1 MAHRGGAGL
10 YPENT
15 LLAFSCAARRRRADV
30 LEMDVHATRDG
41 HIVVIHDRTVDRTT
55 DGRGRVSD
63 FTLAELKKLDAGYN
77 FTSDGGKT
85 YPYRGRKLSIPTLQE
100 VFTFLPDMRF
110 NIEIQ
115 QVAPPIEEKLYG
127 LVLENDMPRKVLV
140 AAKNDQVRRR
150 FERLNEAGIDTS
162 ASISQALGF
171 VICRKFNLFY
181 RPVVEAL
188 QVPEKFGALKVITP
202 DFIKDAHDGGIM
214 VHAWIINRKEDMK
227 RLIAMGV
234 DGIITDYPDRLR
246 EVLKE
251 LI

>member
-15 LLAFSCAARRRRADV
+15 LLAFSRAARRHRADV
-30 LEMDVHATRDG
+30 LEMDVRATRDG
-41 HIVVIHDRTVDRTT
+41 HIVVVHDPTVDRTT
-55 DGRGRVSD
+55 GGTGKVSD

-85 YPYRGRKLSIPTLQE
+85 HPYRGRGLSIPALRE
-100 VFTFLPDMRF
+100 VFDSLPDRRF

-115 QVAPPIEEKLYG
+115 QVAPPVEEKIYG
-127 LVLENDMPRKVLV
+127 LILEKELQRKVLV
-140 AAKNDQVRRR
+140 AAKNDLVRRR

-162 ASISQALGF
+162 ASILQVLGF
-171 VICRKFNLFY
+171 VVCLKFNLFY
-181 RPVVEAL
+181 RPAVKAL

-202 DFIKDAHDGGIM
+202 DFIRAAHDGGII
-214 VHAWIINRKEDMK
+214 VHAWIINRKEDMR

-251 LI
+251 